1 MNCHK
6 IKFLNDLKEVD
17 REKFVALVRNNLG
30 VPSFGDSCGFQKI
43 RKMHGGRSDG
53 LACMECD
60 NFKITINKL
69 KGGYWGI
76 SKNSV
81 LVHGRYDTEG
91 NWMQCSIG
99 KGHIYLS

>member
-6 IKFLNDLKEVD
+6 IKVLNDLKEVD

-43 RKMHGGRSDG
+43 RKMKGSRSDG